1 MFITFYFCYY
11 YNRTPVNGKDF
22 FMNFACK
29 FPFLFTFFVKF
40 NRNFWYIS
48 YEDNKKHDIFLS
60 YGHRTDEPIWQIDSL
75 RGASS
80 LPAANSYLILNIPSG
95 FSRPHPCLLFA
106 IPQSTAFCIRRI
118 FTSLFDSHGSLERS
132 KAIVPDT
139 IGVAIDVP
147 LLFL

>member
-1 MFITFYFCYY
+1 MFITFYFCCY
-11 YNRTPVNGKDF
+11 YNSAPVNGKDF

-29 FPFLFTFFVKF
+29 FPFLFIFFVKF
-40 NRNFWYIS
+40 SRTFWCIS
-48 YEDNKKHDIFLS
+48 YEDNKKHDIFVLRTQDRRTHLVKRLS
-60 YGHRTDEPIWQIDSL
+60 S
-75 RGASS
+75 GASP